1 MLIINNTQFIEAE
14 FDSEEELED
23 VVIEN
28 YEQIFGPNSIFLP
41 KKLIK
46 TSDGSGTIPDGFA
59 IDLESRIWY
68 LMEAELAKHSVW
80 SHIAP
85 QVSKQVIAAAQPE
98 SRKQIIEL
106 AIEQFEAEENTQEKF
121 RDLSIKD
128 IHVRAVLNEILEKDP
143 IIAIPI
149 DKISEDLK
157 QWTDTLKFQVKLWLI
172 NKFVQFGN
180 ESNVGYQFPDEYR
193 PNFDTSDDTKGNGDR
208 KIAYYDISIL
218 DLIQSGKLM
227 INEKLTMIYKPKNG
241 QKKTYHAT
249 IREDGQLEML
259 GQVFRA
265 PSYAALAGIQDAGS
279 NRKTVNGW
287 NVWKYKGKTLKKIR
301 EEYMK
306 NQE

>member
-28 YEQIFGPNSIFLP
+28 YEQIFGPSSIFLP

-59 IDLESRIWY
+59 IDLESRVWY
-68 LMEAELAKHSVW
+68 LVEAELAKHSVW

-85 QVSKQVIAAAQPE
+85 QVSKQVIAAAQHE

-106 AIEQFEAEENTQEKF
+106 AIAQYEVQENTQEKF
-121 RDLSIKD
+121 RDLSIRE

-149 DKISEDLK
+149 DKISNDLK

-172 NKFVQFGN
+172 SKFVQFGN
-180 ESNVGYQFPDEYR
+180 KSNVGYQFPDEYR
-193 PNFDTSDDTKGNGDR
+193 PNFDTTELKENGNR
-208 KIAYYDISIL
+208 KIAYYDIAIK
-218 DLIQSGKLM
+218 DLIDAGQLDT
-227 INEKLTMIYKPKNG
+227 NHKLTMTYKPKNG
-241 QKKTYHAT
+241 TKKTYQAD
-249 IREDGQLEML
+249 IKEDGQLEVL
-259 GQVFRA
+259 GQLFSA

-279 NRKTVNGW
+279 DRKTVNGW

-301 EEYMK
+301 ETYIKEK
-306 NQE
+306 N